1 MEKSLFTLALLCL
14 LFKAGAIQA
23 QVSIGTNNPPQKFSI
38 LEIHSEATHTGGLRL
53 PQLTED
59 DKNGM
64 NTKLLESLEK
74 SKGLTIFNIITGQI
88 EFWDGE
94 KWVAAKTIEP
104 WMTSGTNKIATSNTD
119 NIYQMGLVTI
129 GDPNNI
135 DPTAIFNVVSK
146 NKGVLLPRIELS
158 GPTDIVTIPNPT
170 TGLLIYNTGANSA
183 FPVEGYLYW
192 NGKEWRQF
200 VSGTSKNPQISG
212 LDCINARMNPVSY
225 KAGEQYE
232 GVLIVPY
239 FGGNGGYYGAD
250 LTIEST
256 GVTGLTATLQP
267 GNLAYGNGEMIFNLS
282 GIPSESSPEL
292 ATFEIDFAG
301 NVCSAS
307 VGANSLKQGEI
318 EYWHGT
324 MLASERNVLV
334 SDFVEDMP
342 IIEDALRLDAYFDQH
357 SNGDHPISFIP
368 RIYNVSNKPV
378 KYSWGGVTSVEG
390 RGRGNVILAPGGYQ
404 DLDNGMYMG
413 YGENMMMGIST
424 PDTSMG
430 HGVTSQETMTID
442 LFYSGRWYRVFF
454 TGWVDNKNTKD
465 KDDADNTRE
474 VYITYQRLY

>member
-1 MEKSLFTLALLCL
+1 MEIRLFTLVFLCL
-14 LFKAGAIQA
+14 ILKVVDTQA

-38 LEIHSEATHTGGLRL
+38 LEVHSNASNTGGLRL

-59 DKNGM
+59 DKNKINSELL
-64 NTKLLESLEK
+64 NTPEE
-74 SKGLTIFNIITGQI
+74 SKGLTIFNILTGQI
-88 EFWDGE
+88 EYWDGA
-94 KWVAAKTIEP
+94 KWIAAKTVEP
-104 WMTSGTNKIATSNTD
+104 WMVSGTEKLASSNTD
-119 NIYQMGLVTI
+119 NIYQMGQVTI
-129 GDPNNI
+129 GSSANI
-135 DPTAIFNVVSK
+135 DPTAALNVVSN
-146 NKGVLLPRIELS
+146 NKGVLLPRIELKS
-158 GPTDIVTIPNPT
+158 ATDIVTIPNPT
-170 TGLLIYNTGANSA
+170 TGLLVYNTGTNPS
-183 FPVEGYLYW
+183 FTVEGYLYW
-192 NGKEWRQF
+192 NGSEWRQF

-212 LDCINARMNPVSY
+212 LDCINARINPVSY
-225 KAGEQYE
+225 KAGQHYE

-239 FGGNGGYYGAD
+239 FGGNGGYYSAD

-282 GIPSESSPEL
+282 GTPSESSPEL

-301 NVCSAS
+301 NICSAS
-307 VGANSLKQGEI
+307 VGANSLRQGEI

-324 MLASERNVLV
+324 MLASERNVLI

-368 RIYNVSNKPV
+368 RIYNVSDKPV

-404 DLDNGMYMG
+404 SLDNGMYMG
-413 YGENMMMGIST
+413 YGENMMMGTST
-424 PDTSMG
+424 PATSLSYG
-430 HGVTSQETMTID
+430 STSQETMTID
-442 LFYSGRWYRVFF
+442 VFYSGRWYRVFF
-454 TGWVDNKNTKD
+454 TGWVDNKDTSDN
-465 KDDADNTRE
+465 ADNTRE